1 MSQFKLDRIRFK
13 WKGPWTSATAYV
25 KDDIMEYAGSSYV
38 CKVGHTSSSVFVT
51 DFGTFPQENIVE
63 VRRNTGDNANV
74 YYFNGVE
81 RPSLVLHK
89 GLTYTFNLDDLSNVH
104 FPNADGGAVNAHPL
118 LFSKTADGTLV
129 NSGFR
134 YEDGIT
140 YYINKA
146 VVSAADYIAN
156 FATATYREIRIEVP
170 LDAINLYY
178 FCNYHS
184 GMGTTVDVSNTAKW
198 EHQVHGN
205 VYKNDWAI
213 STIYNIGDIVVYG
226 GNIWVCINYHTST
239 AVLADGLESDITHW
253 QQYSYQDE
261 YRSNWVTG
269 VRYKLN
275 DIVRNNG
282 TLYRCITHH
291 TSAATVE
298 LGIEA
303 DLAKWIVVSQQV
315 NYLQSWTPS
324 TNYKIFDLVKVG
336 ASVWKC
342 ETQHISDTFQNDY
355 ANWSLYLDGLEW
367 ENAWDAATYYQI
379 GDTID
384 YGGYSYRAKLSNIN
398 IKPQAADTAT
408 WQQVSESYDHKGEYA
423 FDSSQIYQ
431 LGDVVRHNGYLYVAI
446 SDSQDVVEPP
456 SVSHWQVI
464 IPGRQWRGQWAA
476 ANEYKLEDLATIGS
490 DTYICNSKHLSVAGN
505 SPLLNATLWTLH
517 AQGKATNVLSTKGDI
532 ITYADDAANLNKKRF
547 SVGSQGAILRSLD
560 GTALQWDN
568 VDLIP
573 QVFYVAPSGTDSI
586 TSGKSL
592 SSPFRT
598 IKFACDYI
606 QSNVAV
612 DTINTSILVK
622 TGIYSEILPISVPK
636 NCAVIGDELRSTIV
650 QPASGYTSSKMFYL
664 RDGSGMRNLTMQGLL
679 DELGLANA
687 FLTKRPTNDAAYVSL
702 DPGTGPSDTT
712 VWITGK
718 SPYVQNVTTI
728 GSGCTGMKIDGA
740 LHAGGNDS
748 IVANDFTQILTD
760 GIGVWVTNL
769 GRSELV
775 SVFTYYNHIG
785 YLSEA
790 GGKIRGANG
799 NNSYGTYGSVAE
811 GVDANETPSTTSVTN
826 RSGEAIVSNIL
837 TDGNEILV
845 FEYDNAGEG
854 YDTTATYTITGAGQ
868 NAAISASNFRNG
880 GIYQV
885 RLTGLTANPVGA
897 SYLQVEG
904 NAQDGGSTAGTIILS
919 GADVNAF
926 VNYDGMRLVV
936 ISGAGAGQYGYIT
949 AYVPATKNCTIN
961 QDTSGNTGWDHFTG
975 ATIVAPDATSR
986 YRIEPR
992 VTISAPVSG
1001 TQPIIRA
1008 FIAGG
1013 FMSQFRIIEPGSG
1026 YTVGGTAPTIT
1037 ITDPNNTSEAAWE
1050 VRVGNGVLAQPTW
1063 SNRGENYL
1071 TAFSTAITGTGYA
1084 DQYSLGRDINVSALT
1099 VIPGPGANLEF
1110 TGDSTFYSVTEV
1122 KNLAGAAGSQT
1133 ATLSIT
1139 PYLKA
1144 NTSPT
1149 HTTGITIR
1157 ENFSQVRLTGHD
1169 FLDVGTGGFATTQYP
1184 ARYVDGYS
1192 SDNNPSQEKEA
1203 AASGGGRVFYTST
1216 DQDGNF
1222 RVGELFKVEQA
1233 SGVITLNADDFQLTG
1248 LTELRLGG
1256 VSLGGTSAV
1265 VREFSTDRT
1274 FAANADTIVPTQK
1287 AINLYIEDQI
1297 GGGGADVVVS
1307 GLVAGQTNIINGNE
1321 ISSATTVVNFPNQ
1334 MNFEG
1339 GVDGDMLRAVLFIQ
1353 GNA

>member
-13 WKGPWTSATAYV
+13 WKGPWQTTTAYIA
-25 KDDIMEYAGSSYV
+25 DDIVEFAGSSYV
-38 CKVGHTSSSVFVT
+38 CKLGHTSA
-51 DFGTFPQENIVE
+51 GTFDADAGFMPQDNIIT
-63 VRRNTGDNANV
+63 VRRNTADDANV
-74 YYFNGVE
+74 YYVNGVE
-81 RPSLVLHK
+81 RPTLILNK
-89 GLTYTFNLDDLSNVH
+89 GLTYTFNQSDASN
-104 FPNADGGAVNAHPL
+104 ATHPF
-118 LFSKTADGTLV
+118 LFSRTADGTLV

-134 YEDGIT
+134 YEDGVR

-146 VVSAADYIAN
+146 EVTAATYITN
-156 FATATYREIRIEVP
+156 FASATYREIRVDVP
-170 LDAINLYY
+170 HDAQNMYY

-184 GMGTTVDVSNTAKW
+184 GMGTSVTVNDAAKW

-213 STIYNIGDIVVYG
+213 STIYHIGDIVVYG

-239 AVLADGLESDITHW
+239 AVLASGLESDVTNW

-261 YRSNWVTG
+261 YRSNWVPDT
-269 VRYKLN
+269 RFKLN
-275 DIVRNNG
+275 DIIKNNG

-291 TSAATVE
+291 TSAATPD

-303 DLAKWIVVSQQV
+303 DIAKWTIVYQQV
-315 NYLQSWTPS
+315 NYLQTWAAT

-342 ETQHISDTFQNDY
+342 ESQHIATTFQADY
-355 ANWSLYLDGLEW
+355 AHWSLYLDGLEW
-367 ENAWDAATYYQI
+367 ENAWSGATYYQI
-379 GDTID
+379 GDTVD

-398 IKPQAADTAT
+398 VKPQAADTST

-423 FDSSQIYQ
+423 FDSTQIYQ

-446 SDSQDVVEPP
+446 SDSEDVVEPP
-456 SVSHWQVI
+456 SVGHWQVI
-464 IPGRQWRGQWAA
+464 IPGRQWRGQWAIDL
-476 ANEYKLEDLATIGS
+476 EYKLEDLATIGS
-490 DTYICNSKHLSVAGN
+490 DTYICNEKHLSVVGN

-517 AQGKATNVLSTKGDI
+517 AEGKATNVLTTKGDI
-532 ITYADDAANLNKKRF
+532 ITYADDAAKLDKTRF
-547 SVGSQGAILRSLD
+547 AIGSAGAVLRSD
-560 GTALQWDN
+560 SGTALQWDN
-568 VDLIP
+568 IDLISE
-573 QVFYVAPSGTDSI
+573 VFYVAPGGVDTP
-586 TSGKSL
+586 TAGASL
-592 SSPFRT
+592 SSPFASIKYATQHIQANVDVDNKQST
-598 IKFACDYI
+598 IF
-606 QSNVAV
+606 
-612 DTINTSILVK
+612 VK
-622 TGIYSEILPISVPK
+622 TGIYSETLPISIPK
-636 NCAVIGDELRSTIV
+636 NCALVGDELRSTII
-650 QPASGYTSSKMFYL
+650 QPAQGYTSSKMFYV
-664 RDGSGMRNLTMQGLL
+664 RDGSGIRNLTMQGLL
-679 DELGLANA
+679 DVLGNVNA
-687 FLTKRPTNDAAYVSL
+687 YLTKRPANEATYVSL
-702 DPGTGPSDTT
+702 DPGTGPSDSS
-712 VWITGK
+712 VWIGAR
-718 SPYVQNVTTI
+718 SPYIQNVTTI
-728 GSGCTGMKIDGA
+728 GTGCVGLKIDGA

-748 IVANDFTQILTD
+748 IVANDFTQVLTD
-760 GIGVWVTNL
+760 GIGVWCTNN
-769 GRSELV
+769 GRTELV

-790 GGKIRGANG
+790 GGKIRAANG
-799 NNSYGTYGSVAE
+799 NNSYGDYGSVAE
-811 GVDANETPSTTSVTN
+811 GVDANETPISATVNN
-826 RSGEAIVSNIL
+826 RAGEAIVSSIV

-845 FEYDNAGEG
+845 LEYSNCGQG
-854 YDTTATYTITGAGQ
+854 YDTNATYAITGTGQ

-885 RLTGLTANPVGA
+885 RLTGLTEYPIGS

-904 NAQDGGSTAGTIILS
+904 NAQDGGTTGGNIMLS

-926 VNYDGMRLVV
+926 ANYDGMRLVI

-949 AYVPATKNCTIN
+949 AYNNDATKLCVVAKESDNAA
-961 QDTSGNTGWDHFTG
+961 GWEHFTG

-992 VTISAPVSG
+992 VTISAPASG

-1008 FIAGG
+1008 FISGGG
-1013 FMSQFRIIEPGSG
+1013 FSEFRIIEPGSG

-1037 ITDPNNTSEAAWE
+1037 ITDPNNTQDAAWE

-1063 SNRGENYL
+1063 SNRGTSYL
-1071 TAFSTAITGTGYA
+1071 TAFVATITGVGYA
-1084 DQYSLGRDINVSALT
+1084 DQYALGSDLSISGLT
-1099 VIPGPGANLEF
+1099 QIPGPGANLEF
-1110 TGDSTFYSVTEV
+1110 TGDSTFYSVVEV

-1144 NTSPT
+1144 NTSPAHST
-1149 HTTGITIR
+1149 AITIR

-1169 FLDVGTGGFATTQYP
+1169 FLDVGTGGFSQTQYP
-1184 ARYVDGYS
+1184 ARYVEGYS
-1192 SDNNPSQEKEA
+1192 SENNPSQSKEA
-1203 AASGGGRVFYTST
+1203 AASNGGRVFYTST

-1274 FAANADTIVPTQK
+1274 FAANADTIVPTQN
-1287 AINLYIEDQI
+1287 AIKLYIEDQI
-1297 GGGGADVVVS
+1297 GGGGADVIVG
-1307 GLVAGQTNIINGNE
+1307 GLIAGQTSILNGNE
-1321 ISSATTVVNFPNQ
+1321 ISSATDVVNFTSP
-1334 MNFEG
+1334 MNFTD
-1339 GVDGDMLRAVLFIQ
+1339 GVAGDMLSAVLFIQ
-1353 GNA
+1353 GNG